1 MNARIR
7 PIGPGMRRR
16 ISNDAGMSL
25 LETLGYVAVLAVL
38 VNLTLTLF
46 IGASRLSILGTTA
59 LDRLRMV
66 EDVREGF
73 SETVREARRVVSGVG
88 AYETGPGQLVLELP
102 PDASDGDARRYAV
115 LGHITSA
122 LCLGRLEVVERGGVC
137 EASSYSTYALPIA
150 GVRFEYDSEH
160 LERVRL
166 VTLQL
171 DAQNAAK
178 TKAPA
183 TYRFQASL
191 RGSNPG
197 AATREAP

>member
-1 MNARIR
+1 MNTR
-7 PIGPGMRRR
+7 PQSTRAGRCRGR
-16 ISNDAGMSL
+16 SNDAGMSL
-25 LETLGYVAVLAVL
+25 LEMMGYMAVLAVL

-46 IGASRLSILGTTA
+46 IGASRLSVLGTTA
-59 LDRLRMV
+59 LDRLRTV

-73 SETVREARRVVSGVG
+73 TETVREARRVVPGVG
-88 AYETGPGQLVLELP
+88 VYKTGPGQLVLELP
-102 PDASDGDARRYAV
+102 REASDGDTRRYAV

-122 LCLGRLEVVERGGVC
+122 LCLGRIEVLERGGVC
-137 EASSYSTYALPIA
+137 EADSYSTYALPIA

-191 RGSNPG
+191 RASSSV
-197 AATREAP
+197 AARGEAP